1 MSDPPPHLEVRLCDL
16 PGRSE
21 LGLVVANPFGNLE
34 AISIDYH
41 CQSRPEANGY
51 EGSADYA

>member
-1 MSDPPPHLEVRLCDL
+1 MSDPPPHLEVQLCDL

-34 AISIDYH
+34 AVSIDYH
-41 CQSRPEANGY
+41 CQSRLEADGY

>member
-1 MSDPPPHLEVRLCDL
+1 MLDPSAPLVVRLCDL

-34 AISIDYH
+34 TMSIG
-41 CQSRPEANGY
+41 QTVE
-51 EGSADYA
+51 E

>member
-1 MSDPPPHLEVRLCDL
+1 MLDPLVRLVVCLCAL
-16 PGRSE
+16 PGRNE

-34 AISIDYH
+34 VISIDYH
-41 CQSRPEANGY
+41 CQSRLEANGY

>member
-1 MSDPPPHLEVRLCDL
+1 LCDL

-34 AISIDYH
+34 TMSIG
-41 CQSRPEANGY
+41 QTVE
-51 EGSADYA
+51 E